1 MKYEYVSSSTLA
13 GTKDEARIAENAGLA
28 GVVNILA
35 TPTTTAGSVSM
46 SRNLI
51 LVHIEKLKL
60 MNTMYKLKSREG
72 MMWYQRKWMVTYA
85 LAAFYNSQNPVI
97 ARRSLLVR
105 QNQNE

>member
-13 GTKDEARIAENAGLA
+13 EDDARVAENA

-51 LVHIEKLKL
+51 LVYIEKLKL
-60 MNTMYKLKSREG
+60 LNTIVEESRRDE
-72 MMWYQRKWMVTYA
+72 M
-85 LAAFYNSQNPVI
+85 
-97 ARRSLLVR
+97 
-105 QNQNE
+105 

>member
-1 MKYEYVSSSTLA
+1 MNMFQVRLLRELRINQ
-13 GTKDEARIAENAGLA
+13 DDARVAENA

-60 MNTMYKLKSREG
+60 LNTMYKLKSREG
-72 MMWYQRKWMVTYA
+72 IM
-85 LAAFYNSQNPVI
+85 
-97 ARRSLLVR
+97 
-105 QNQNE
+105 

>member
-1 MKYEYVSSSTLA
+1 MMLDRV
-13 GTKDEARIAENAGLA
+13 AENA

-60 MNTMYKLKSREG
+60 LNTMCKLKSREG
-72 MMWYQRKWMVTYA
+72 MM
-85 LAAFYNSQNPVI
+85 
-97 ARRSLLVR
+97 
-105 QNQNE
+105 

>member
-1 MKYEYVSSSTLA
+1 MNQ
-13 GTKDEARIAENAGLA
+13 DDARVAENA

-60 MNTMYKLKSREG
+60 LNTKPCNCKKKFTR
-72 MMWYQRKWMVTYA
+72 
-85 LAAFYNSQNPVI
+85 
-97 ARRSLLVR
+97 
-105 QNQNE
+105 

>member
-13 GTKDEARIAENAGLA
+13 GTKGDARVAEKA

-60 MNTMYKLKSREG
+60 LKTMCKLKSREG
-72 MMWYQRKWMVTYA
+72 MM
-85 LAAFYNSQNPVI
+85 
-97 ARRSLLVR
+97 
-105 QNQNE
+105 